1 MNNTNIAEFHIV
13 FNNENCN
20 VNADYDDW
28 KDEFDDDN
36 YNDITKIIKRSKRK
50 KLKKTTGIT
59 FLPIS

>member
-1 MNNTNIAEFHIV
+1 MVIK
-13 FNNENCN
+13 
-20 VNADYDDW
+20 D
-28 KDEFDDDN
+28 DEFDDDN